1 MTISFTNI
9 LPLKEFLARN
19 VYFRLFSEIEKE
31 SGTSFWCTFSA
42 QFFHKNDS
50 YLIQSLDKVSMSD
63 LISFS
68 QYEIKYDIKFLFR
81 QLLTSWTFLDHLLK
95 QWLTGGKRGKTK
107 IQKFEYLENGMSFLD
122 VIRNIFHSFSRV
134 IIWW

>member
-1 MTISFTNI
+1 MTISFRNI

-19 VYFRLFSEIEKE
+19 LYFGLFREIEKE

-95 QWLTGGKRGKTK
+95 QWLTGGKRGKMK